1 MARAED
7 ASMTHARAAVSL
19 LSAAA
24 LMFAGAGQARAAT
37 SSSSVQNP
45 TFAFSTPGQKQVTLK
60 ACNSKGCSTVTQ
72 TITVL
77 DPRPVILSAQV
88 GAAAVEAGQLVNL
101 AGTGRGQPPLTY
113 TWKVTRPS
121 SPEIDVLGAGAWWN
135 TAGVA
140 PGTYDVVLHLQNA
153 AGGVDSQS
161 ATVVVGPETA
171 KDFYTVPPCRLLDTR
186 QSSALSSGTPLTFA
200 VAGISAFACGIP
212 ATAKAVAVNI
222 TVVDPTNSGFVSLY
236 PGNYPVPATS
246 TLNFSP
252 GQTRTNN
259 AVLPLSSDGSGTL
272 AAQPF
277 ILSKGSVQLIVDV
290 SGYFL

>member
-1 MARAED
+1 
-7 ASMTHARAAVSL
+7 MTHTRAAVSL

-24 LMFAGAGQARAAT
+24 LCLAGTGQARAAT
-37 SSSSVQNP
+37 ATSLVQNP
-45 TFAFSTPGQKQVTLK
+45 TFTFSTPGQKQVTLK
-60 ACNSKGCSTVTQ
+60 ACNPLGCSTITQ

-77 DPRPVILSAQV
+77 DPKPVILSAQV
-88 GAAAVEAGQLVNL
+88 GATAVEAGQLVNL

-140 PGTYDVVLHLQNA
+140 PGTYTVALHLQNS
-153 AGGVDSQS
+153 AGGADSLP
-161 ATVVVGPETA
+161 ATVVVVPEVA

-186 QSSALSSGTPLTFA
+186 QTSALSSGTPLTFA

-212 ATAKAVAVNI
+212 ATARAVAVNI
-222 TVVDPTNSGFVSLY
+222 TVVDPSNTGFVSLY
-236 PGNYPVPATS
+236 PGNYPVPGTS

-259 AVLPLSSDGSGTL
+259 AILPLSSDGSGTL
-272 AAQPF
+272 AVQPF
-277 ILSKGSVQLIVDV
+277 ILSKGSAQLIVDV
-290 SGYFL
+290 SGYFM